1 MDLMPRTRPL
11 AVAGVATPAFRPAAL
26 DRDRVEQALRTA
38 TALVAP
44 LWPLEDFVAVNPY
57 LGLVDRPARAAMAE
71 LERVGGG
78 WATMPASFYLEALS
92 DGRLALA
99 DVAEALA
106 AWPTP
111 TPGVDA
117 VRLVEQARRDPERE
131 ADDPVPTVADVASR
145 VTGRDWSRLRTDRV
159 SAWAAA
165 HHDDGQASWR
175 SVDPRLSLFASWKAE
190 ASIDRTP
197 EIMGL
202 RGFRAFVRA
211 LPDDPVAA
219 AQVALAR
226 IGVPE
231 RSLDRYL
238 HAALRRMG
246 GWAAFVAC
254 RPPASPGDDVGADPS
269 AGFLAVLLAWEAG
282 LLEALASTPVPAEW
296 ERVAAD
302 LAPGSDGAAPDTAL
316 GRRLVLHAAYD
327 LAASRRLVAGLAAT
341 SPSESRRGDGT
352 TPTPDRPR
360 AQLVFCIDVRSEVL
374 RRHLEAVAAD
384 VDTLGFAGFFGL
396 PIEVVPL
403 AHEHGT
409 AQCPVLLAP
418 GHAVAETVPGA
429 GATEAAADRRR
440 RTHHR
445 RRAWKSFKMGA
456 ISCFSFVGPVG
467 LAYLPKLFRDGF
479 GRAHPVPSPAVEG
492 LDHEQAAGRG
502 PSLDPVPS
510 VADGL
515 PLDVRIDMAEGALRG
530 MSLTSG
536 FAPLVVFTGHGST
549 TVNNPYASGLDCGA
563 CGGHAGDVN
572 ARVAAAILADPAVRA
587 ALADRGIAIPD
598 DTTFV
603 AALHDT
609 TTDDVRLFDLDQVPA
624 AHRATLAALVA
635 DLAEAGRRARAE
647 RAGRLGIATDDA
659 TPDQVD
665 ALVRR
670 RSTDWAQVRP
680 EWGLAGCRAF
690 VAAPRS
696 RTRSLDL
703 GGRAFL
709 HSYDWQADD
718 GFGVLETI
726 LTAPVVVASWISLQY
741 CASTLDNERLGSGN
755 KVIHNVV
762 GSVGVLEGNGGD
774 LRSGLP
780 WQSVHDGTTW
790 QHDPVHLSVVV
801 EAPIDALDGVL
812 ADHPEIRALYD
823 NGWLHLLAMDD
834 SGRIVHRYV
843 GEGRWIRELADTT
856 PMAA

>member
-1 MDLMPRTRPL
+1 MDVMPRTR
-11 AVAGVATPAFRPAAL
+11 TSEPAPPVLHALRPASAP
-26 DRDRVEQALRTA
+26 DRGRVERALRTA
-38 TALVAP
+38 TTLVAP
-44 LWPLEDFVAVNPY
+44 LWPLADFVAVNPY
-57 LGLVDRPARAAMAE
+57 LGLVDQPARGAMAE

-78 WATMPASFYLEALS
+78 WATMPTSFYLAALA
-92 DGRLALA
+92 DGRLQPA

-106 AWPTP
+106 GWPVAA
-111 TPGVDA
+111 PGVDA
-117 VRLVEQARRDPERE
+117 VRLVEQARRDPDRE
-131 ADDPVPTVADVASR
+131 ADDVMPTVVDVASR

-175 SVDPRLSLFASWKAE
+175 SVEPGLPLFASWKAE

-202 RGFRAFVRA
+202 RGFRAFVRS

-219 AQVALAR
+219 AQVSLQR

-231 RSLDRYL
+231 RALDRYL
-238 HAALRRMG
+238 HAVLRRMG

-254 RPPASPGDDVGADPS
+254 RPPATPGGDLEADPS

-282 LLEALASTPVPAEW
+282 VLEALASTPAPAEW
-296 ERVAAD
+296 DRVAAD
-302 LAPGSDGAAPDTAL
+302 LAPSSGPASPDSAL

-327 LAASRRLVAGLAAT
+327 LAASRRLVAGLTGTVPTAA
-341 SPSESRRGDGT
+341 EHDGAAA
-352 TPTPDRPR
+352 RPR
-360 AQLVFCIDVRSEVL
+360 AQLVFCIDVRSEVF
-374 RRHLEAVAAD
+374 RRHLEAVAPD
-384 VDTLGFAGFFGL
+384 LDTLGFAGFFGL
-396 PIEVVPL
+396 PIEVVPI

-418 GHAVAETVPGA
+418 GHAVAETVPGP

-479 GRAHPVPSPAVEG
+479 GRAHPVPSPPVEG
-492 LDHEQAAGRG
+492 LDREQAADRG
-502 PSLDPVPS
+502 PSLDPVPA

-515 PLDVRIDMAEGALRG
+515 PFDVRVDLAEGALRG
-530 MSLTSG
+530 MSLTAG

-549 TVNNPYASGLDCGA
+549 TVNNPFASGLDCGA

-587 ALADRGIAIPD
+587 ALAERGIAIPD
-598 DTTFV
+598 DTAFV

-609 TTDDVRLFDLDQVPA
+609 TTDDVRLFDLDRVPD
-624 AHRATLAALVA
+624 AHREAVAALAA

-647 RAGRLGIATDDA
+647 RASRLGIATDDA

-665 ALVRR
+665 DLVRR

-696 RTRSLDL
+696 RTRGLDL

-741 CASTLDNERLGSGN
+741 CASTLDNDRLGAGN
-755 KVIHNVV
+755 KVIHNVI
-762 GSVGVLEGNGGD
+762 GRVGVLEGNGGD

-780 WQSVHDGTTW
+780 WQSVHDGESF

-801 EAPIDALDGVL
+801 EAPLDALDGVL
-812 ADHPEIRALYD
+812 ADHPEVRDLYD

-834 SGRIVHRYV
+834 SGRIVHRYA
-843 GEGRWIRELADTT
+843 GEGRWIREVADAA

>member
-1 MDLMPRTRPL
+1 MDVMPRTR
-11 AVAGVATPAFRPAAL
+11 TIDPAPRLPRIRPAIA
-26 DRDRVEQALRTA
+26 DRDRVERALRTA

-57 LGLVDRPARAAMAE
+57 LGLVDQPARAAMAE
-71 LERVGGG
+71 LEQVGGG
-78 WATMPASFYLEALS
+78 WATMPTSFYLDALS
-92 DGRLALA
+92 DGRLQLA

-106 AWPTP
+106 GWPAP

-131 ADDPVPTVADVASR
+131 ADDLVPTVADVVSR
-145 VTGRDWSRLRTDRV
+145 VTGRDWARLRTDRV

-175 SVDPRLSLFASWKAE
+175 SVDPSLPLFASWKAE
-190 ASIDRTP
+190 AAVDRTP

-202 RGFRAFVRA
+202 RGFRAFVRS

-219 AQVALAR
+219 AQVALER

-231 RSLDRYL
+231 RALDRYL
-238 HAALRRMG
+238 HAVLRRMG

-254 RPPASPGDDVGADPS
+254 RPPGAPGDDLGADPS

-282 LLEALASTPVPAEW
+282 LLDALASTAAPAEW
-296 ERVAAD
+296 DRIAAD
-302 LAPGSDGAAPDTAL
+302 LDPSSGPVAPDTPL
-316 GRRLVLHAAYD
+316 GRRLVLHAAHD
-327 LAASRRLVAGLAAT
+327 LAASRRLVAGLA
-341 SPSESRRGDGT
+341 GT
-352 TPTPDRPR
+352 TATHRSGAAAPARPR

-396 PIEVVPL
+396 PIEVVPI

-418 GHAVAETVPGA
+418 GHAVAEAVPGR
-429 GATEAAADRRR
+429 GATEAAAERRR

-479 GRAHPVPSPAVEG
+479 GKAHPVPSPAVEG
-492 LDHEQAAGRG
+492 LDHEQAADRG
-502 PSLDPVPS
+502 PSLDPVPT

-515 PLDVRIDMAEGALRG
+515 PFDVRVDLAEGALRG
-530 MSLTSG
+530 MSLTRG
-536 FAPLVVFTGHGST
+536 FAPLVVLTGHGST

-572 ARVAAAILADPAVRA
+572 ARVAAAIFADPAVRA
-587 ALADRGIAIPD
+587 ALAERGIEIPD

-609 TTDDVRLFDLDQVPA
+609 TTDDVRLFDLDRVPA
-624 AHRATLAALVA
+624 DHRAAVAALA
-635 DLAEAGRRARAE
+635 DDLAEAGRRARAE
-647 RAGRLGIATDDA
+647 RAARLGIDA
-659 TPDQVD
+659 GRAPAAEVD

-696 RTRSLDL
+696 RTRGLDL

-709 HSYDWQADD
+709 HSYDWRDD
-718 GFGVLETI
+718 EGLAVLDTI

-755 KVIHNVV
+755 KVIHNVI
-762 GSVGVLEGNGGD
+762 GRVGVLEGNGGD

-780 WQSVHDGTTW
+780 WQSVHDGASW

-801 EAPIDALDGVL
+801 EAPLDALDGVL
-812 ADHPEIRALYD
+812 ADHPEVRALYD

-834 SGRIVHRYV
+834 SGRIVHRYA
-843 GEGRWIRELADTT
+843 GDGRWIREVADAAPLA
-856 PMAA
+856 A